1 MFAFPPIPPA
11 AQAWA
16 QPLAEAA
23 VARLALFINH
33 VLASEA
39 IATQRLQPHA
49 GRVLAVQMKN
59 WPAVL
64 PPWPPLVFRI
74 TPAGLMEWAGAGA
87 DAVAA
92 EAADLRVSLD
102 ASNPALLMWQTMA
115 SQFGQPRPAMEV
127 AGDAALAAD
136 VSWLADNLRWDLED
150 DLARLVGDGP
160 AHELARWG
168 AWVAEALRG
177 VASGATA
184 MAAKAGGAGKSGQP

>member
-1 MFAFPPIPPA
+1 MFAFPPFPPA

-39 IATQRLQPHA
+39 VATQRLQPHA

-74 TPAGLMEWAGAGA
+74 TPAGLMEWAGAGPE
-87 DAVAA
+87 AVAA
-92 EAADLRVSLD
+92 EA
-102 ASNPALLMWQTMA
+102 
-115 SQFGQPRPAMEV
+115 RP
-127 AGDAALAAD
+127 GDDVLAAM
-136 VSWLADNLRWDLED
+136 SGRDLSG
-150 DLARLVGDGP
+150 LLGRIATLLTAR
-160 AHELARWG
+160 ARD
-168 AWVAEALRG
+168 
-177 VASGATA
+177 
-184 MAAKAGGAGKSGQP
+184 